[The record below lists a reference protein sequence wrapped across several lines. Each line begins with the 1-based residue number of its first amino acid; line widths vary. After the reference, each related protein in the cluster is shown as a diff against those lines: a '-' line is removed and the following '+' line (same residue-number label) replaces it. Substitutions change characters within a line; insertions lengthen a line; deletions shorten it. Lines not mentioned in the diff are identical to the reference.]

1 MGIGARTGYRKRTTM
16 ACEDDI
22 ASSSLNEAAQPERPG
37 VYANQSRINAS
48 AAGAACTYKIR
59 RLTVAAP

>member
-1 MGIGARTGYRKRTTM
+1 MLALQ
-16 ACEDDI
+16 DDAGRQGERI
-22 ASSSLNEAAQPERPG
+22 YAS
-37 VYANQSRINAS
+37 QSRISAS